1 MALVINLVI
10 FHLNKAHDMKLIVDK
25 DKFKMAF
32 ISGPRHNFLSLSI
45 VNNKLRFNFELND
58 LNNKDSNQNHDE
70 IKEQIIA
77 GLEQANRELNS
88 DFRISLAEYSSL
100 DTFSDHIYH
109 DLTVNII
116 KEAYANSYIN
126 KL

>member
-1 MALVINLVI
+1 
-10 FHLNKAHDMKLIVDK
+10 MKLIVDK

-32 ISGPRHNFLSLSI
+32 VSGPRHNFLSLSI
-45 VNNKLRFNFELND
+45 ENNKLGFIFELND
-58 LNNKDSNQNHDE
+58 LNSNKDGNQNHDA

-109 DLTVNII
+109 DLTVSII
-116 KEAYANSYIN
+116 KEACTKGYID